1 MPTPKIKVTKEHL
14 TSLLSRIMLGAG
26 IEPNDDDL
34 KKVKF
39 SSDKASIVL
48 DASEFEDETIARS
61 LIGKVELTV
70 SVKSVEADGDEQ
82 LINGTYSVKVLTPI
96 TNEDIQVSY
105 YLDESKKPKGK
116 QLSEAAKSVKAKYT
130 F

>member
-14 TSLLSRIMLGAG
+14 TSLLSRIMLSAG
-26 IEPNDDDL
+26 IEPTDSDI
-34 KKVKF
+34 KAVKF
-39 SSDKASIVL
+39 SGDKASIVL
-48 DASEFEDETIARS
+48 DASEFEDETIARA

-70 SVKSVEADGDEQ
+70 MVKSIEPDGEDQ
-82 LINGTYSVKVLTPI
+82 LLNGTYSVKVLTPI

-105 YLDESKKPKGK
+105 YMDESKKPKGK
-116 QLSEAAKSVKAKYT
+116 PLSEAAKAVKAKYK